1 MPIREVGVDMGN
13 RLYVGNLPYEV
24 TEQELR
30 SMFEADGRSVQE
42 VFIPT
47 DRASGRPRGFAFV
60 TLGSDDEA
68 RGAVESLNGKELQGR
83 ALTISE
89 ARERAP
95 RIPSLPPSPSWGGY
109 NSGGRNFPPKSG
121 GSRRRRRHKR
131 ML

>member
-1 MPIREVGVDMGN
+1 MGN

-30 SMFEADGRSVQE
+30 ALFEADGRTVQE

-60 TLGSDDEA
+60 TLGSDEEA
-68 RGAVESLNGKELQGR
+68 RSATESLNGKELQGR

-89 ARERAP
+89 ARERTP
-95 RIPSLPPSPSWGGY
+95 RIPTLPSAPSWWNGGG
-109 NSGGRNFPPKSG
+109 SGGRGFPPKSG
-121 GSRRRRRHKR
+121 GSRRKRRHKR
-131 ML
+131 IL